1 VELAHPQRNV
11 NAARLFV
18 AGVSFAGVAAL
29 VLTFFSWTPELPVR
43 FLVYLMLAIA
53 GSAMNVS
60 FPGVHGGNLSVNY
73 IFTLLGL
80 LELNVPETVLLAV
93 VGAAAQTCWD
103 ARRRRTSLKIE
114 ALIFNTACIALAVSA
129 AAGIYHQPWFLGW
142 GEGELLRLI
151 LAGVVYFLINAL
163 LVSVAIALSEN
174 RGFANIWRGFFN
186 WSFCYYLVGVSIAEI
201 VHRATERLGVVF
213 TLALLPVVYVIYRSY
228 CLYVERLEQ
237 ERAHAQGL
245 AALHLRTIEALAMAI
260 EAKDECTHEHLRRVQ
275 VYSLEMAGKLGL
287 TPDETQALQ
296 AASILHDIGKLA
308 VPDYIIS
315 KPGKLT
321 PEEFEKMK
329 IHTVVGAEILEQVAF
344 PYPVSPIVRSHHE
357 KWDGSG
363 YPDGLKGEDI
373 PIGARI
379 LSAVDCLDALASD
392 RQYRRA
398 LPLDEAMDYVAS
410 LAGRSFDPRVVA
422 ILKENYREFEKLA
435 QNTPLRGARL
445 SKDLVVVRGEAPD
458 AGYEKSSVTPSN
470 SANGDSVATALQE
483 MRAIL
488 ELTHDLNRSLRME
501 EVLSVLAERLKQLV
515 PFDCFAVYVREGQ
528 VLKAKYVS
536 GESSRRFA
544 SIEIPV
550 GQGLSGWVVENG
562 KPIINGNPSVEPGY
576 VSGAS
581 QSGALHS
588 ALAIPLGD
596 GVAQLSGALTLY
608 YSEKDAYNTGHLRIL
623 LAIKGEIA
631 RAVEGALEFQK
642 SRHQPTTDPLTG
654 LPNASALEAHLQS
667 DLRRCQSQRKQLTV
681 VLCEVEGL
689 QQVSNRYGNGTRS
702 ELIRRVAGILRGNCR
717 GSDYVARNSED
728 EFVLLMADAH
738 AEELAGKLESLDRLV
753 RKAYQESCGEEGAG
767 ISFGVA
773 CFPEHGVSAEALLAC
788 AREVLS
794 RATQVRQ
801 ENRNQVL
808 QLADSVERVERPV
821 A

>member
-1 VELAHPQRNV
+1 MELAQPQRNA

-29 VLTFFSWTPELPVR
+29 VLTFYSWAPELPTR
-43 FLVYLMLAIA
+43 FLVYLLLAVA

-73 IFTLLGL
+73 IFTMLGL
-80 LELNVPETVLLAV
+80 LELDVPETVLLAV
-93 VGAAAQTCWD
+93 LGAAAQTCWD
-103 ARRRRTSLKIE
+103 ARRRATRLKLE

-129 AAGIYHQPWFLGW
+129 AAGIYHQPWFSGW
-142 GEGELLRLI
+142 AEGELLRLT
-151 LAGVVYFLINAL
+151 LAAIMYFLINAA
-163 LVSVAIALSEN
+163 LVSIAIALSEN
-174 RGFANIWRGFFN
+174 RGLANIWRGFFN

-201 VHRATERLGVVF
+201 VHRATTRLGVVF

-275 VYSLEMAGKLGL
+275 VYSLEMAKQLGL
-287 TPDETQALQ
+287 TSDEANALQ

-329 IHTVVGAEILEQVAF
+329 VHTVVGAEILEQVAF

-373 PIGARI
+373 PVGARI

-410 LAGRSFDPRVVA
+410 LAGRSFDPKIVS
-422 ILKENYREFEKLA
+422 ILKENYREFESMA

-458 AGYEKSSVTPSN
+458 AGYEKSSITPASG
-470 SANGDSVATALQE
+470 AGGDSVAKALQE

-501 EVLSVLAERLKQLV
+501 EVLSVLAERLRQLV

-528 VLKAKYVS
+528 VLKAKYVN
-536 GESSRRFA
+536 GEGSRRFA
-544 SIEIPV
+544 SIEIPI

-576 VSGAS
+576 VSGS
-581 QSGALHS
+581 SS
-588 ALAIPLGD
+588 ALNSALSIPLGD
-596 GVAQLSGALTLY
+596 GVEQLSGALTLY
-608 YSEKDAYNTGHLRIL
+608 QSEKDAYNTGHLRIL

-631 RAVEGALEFQK
+631 RAVEGAIQFQK
-642 SRHQPTTDPLTG
+642 SRQQPTTDPLTG
-654 LPNASALEAHLQS
+654 LPNASALEAHLQN
-667 DLRRCQSQRKQLTV
+667 DLRRCQTQRKQLTV
-681 VLCEVEGL
+681 VLCELEGL
-689 QQVSNRYGNGTRS
+689 QLVGNRYGSATRS
-702 ELIRRVAGILRGNCR
+702 ELIQRVAGILRGNCR
-717 GSDYVARNSED
+717 GTDYVARKSDD
-728 EFVLLMADAH
+728 EFVLVMADAH
-738 AEELAGKLESLDRLV
+738 PEELDGKLDSLDRLV
-753 RKAYQESCGEEGAG
+753 AKAYQELCREESAG
-767 ISFGVA
+767 MSFGVA
-773 CFPEHGVSAEALLAC
+773 CFPEHGVGGDALLAY
-788 AREVLS
+788 AREMLS
-794 RATQVRQ
+794 GAQQARQ
-801 ENRNQVL
+801 ASRNEVL
-808 QLADSVERVERPV
+808 QLADSVERPV